1 MELAY
6 CQVTTLIPRELV
18 WGTLCLFPISEI
30 VLGVLKRATSKKSF
44 VHDQGTLR
52 VLWVVITVSLVMASI
67 VTNVSFTRIPVPV
80 GISDM
85 LSVTL
90 MVSGLT
96 LRWVSIFTLGRYF
109 TVNVAIHPD
118 HQVIRT
124 GPYRFI
130 RHPSYTGMLIA
141 FLGVG
146 VYLANWLSLLVL
158 LIPITLAT
166 LYRIKKEEDI
176 LLKVLGQPYQAYSAQ
191 TKRLIPWLF

>member
-1 MELAY
+1 M
-6 CQVTTLIPRELV
+6 IPRELV

-30 VLGVLKRATSKKSF
+30 VLGVLKRATAKKSS

-52 VLWVVITVSLVMASI
+52 VLWVVISVSLVMASI
-67 VTNVSFTRIPVPV
+67 VKNVSFTRIPVPI
-80 GISDM
+80 GLSDM
-85 LSVTL
+85 FSVTL
-90 MVSGLT
+90 MVSGMT
-96 LRWVSIFTLGRYF
+96 LRWFSIFTLGKYF

-118 HQVIRT
+118 QQVIRT
-124 GPYRFI
+124 GPYRYI

-158 LIPITLAT
+158 LIPVTLAT

-176 LLKVLGQPYQAYSAQ
+176 LLKVLGQPYQAYSMQ